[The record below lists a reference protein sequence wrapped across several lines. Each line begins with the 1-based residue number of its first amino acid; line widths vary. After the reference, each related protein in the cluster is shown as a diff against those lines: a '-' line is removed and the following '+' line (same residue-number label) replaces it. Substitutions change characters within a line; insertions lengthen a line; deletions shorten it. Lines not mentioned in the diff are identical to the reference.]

1 MAPLQTHRAHCGAC
15 SGRMILRIDY
25 KGCYFVCYQCGEQTT
40 PRLTVA
46 EADDDVVWVE
56 LPQSVRNERDR
67 RKLSA

>member
-15 SGRMILRIDY
+15 SGLMILRIDY
-25 KGCYFVCYQCGEQTT
+25 KGCYFVCHECGEQTT

-46 EADDDVVWVE
+46 EADEDVVWVE
-56 LPQSVRNERDR
+56 LPQSVRNERIR

>member
-1 MAPLQTHRAHCGAC
+1 MATLQTHRAHCGAC
-15 SGRMILRIDY
+15 GGLMMMSTGVE
-25 KGCYFVCYQCGEQTT
+25 GFWFVCVDCWEETP

-67 RKLSA
+67 RNFSA